1 MSEKR
6 LEPIERLVKALRR
19 LPGIGEKTAT
29 RLAYFLLAAPEV
41 VAGRARRG
49 DPAPARDIRLCDECF
64 NLTARR
70 PARSAATS
78 RARARVVC
86 VVEEP
91 ADLASIESTG
101 SFRGRYHVLGGTLAP
116 LDGVGPSRC
125 ASTPLVER
133 SSGGGMDEVI
143 LATNP
148 NPEGEATA
156 LYMAERVARYGVPVT
171 RIGYGMPIGGD
182 LEYIDPVTVA
192 QVAREPARRV
202 FVRSPRA
209 LARLLKLR
217 ATHAPKCYLAGIRL
231 LCLAGRPLLASRAGE
246 IS

>member
-29 RLAYFLLAAPEV
+29 RLAYFLLAAPDV
-41 VAGRARRG
+41 VAAELGEAIVRLRA
-49 DPAPARDIRLCDECF
+49 DVRLCDECF
-64 NLTARR
+64 NLTARSPCEICR
-70 PARSAATS
+70 DESRS
-78 RARARVVC
+78 ARVVC

-101 SFRGRYHVLGGTLAP
+101 SFRGRYHVLGGTIAP
-116 LDGVGPSRC
+116 LDGVGPESLRID
-125 ASTPLVER
+125 ALVER
-133 SSGGGMDEVI
+133 IERGGIDELI

-156 LYMAERVARYGVPVT
+156 LYVAERVARYRVPVT

-182 LEYIDPVTVA
+182 LEYVDPVTV
-192 QVAREPARRV
+192 RKSLENRRAY
-202 FVRSPRA
+202 S
-209 LARLLKLR
+209 
-217 ATHAPKCYLAGIRL
+217 
-231 LCLAGRPLLASRAGE
+231 S
-246 IS
+246 